1 MNVKIDDIMVRKVVT
16 ARPFETVGTARERMR
31 AKKVHAL
38 PVIDDEGQP
47 VGILT
52 ASDLMD
58 GVPDDLE
65 LRAVIAPKVFTVP
78 RYDGVHIAARVMRNH
93 GIHHVVVT
101 DEKKIVGVLSSFDL
115 LRLVEDHR
123 FVMKNPPAE
132 SKRRGTKIT

>member
-1 MNVKIDDIMVRKVVT
+1 MNVKIDELMVRKVVT
-16 ARPFETVGTARERMR
+16 ARQFETVGAARERMR

-47 VGILT
+47 VGMLT
-52 ASDLMD
+52 ANDLMD
-58 GVPDDLE
+58 GVPDDLP
-65 LRAVIAPKVFTVP
+65 LNSVVSPKVFTVP

-101 DEKKIVGVLSSFDL
+101 DEKRVVGVLSSFDL

-132 SKRRGTKIT
+132 SKKRGTGIR